1 MASVTAHVLLGTP
14 RRYGPGLSPAFIA
27 MFRDA
32 AHPRWQVEN
41 IEDENDLPARTV
53 VTAPPDRI
61 ALGLAV
67 AIHTAIDSPFLN
79 AIIEP
84 PEGVL
89 DLGALA
95 DDTLATI
102 DRTLTQ
108 NPAGLSAVVCW
119 MSESLFGPEHADAIV
134 PYLAGDI
141 EACTTVW
148 SQLGSG
154 HDGFGTPG
162 TRTSN
167 PDWSTGT

>member
-1 MASVTAHVLLGTP
+1 MVS
-14 RRYGPGLSPAFIA
+14 
-27 MFRDA
+27 
-32 AHPRWQVEN
+32 
-41 IEDENDLPARTV
+41 
-53 VTAPPDRI
+53 APPDRI

-67 AIHTAIDSPFLN
+67 AVHAAIDSPFLN

-84 PEGVL
+84 QEAIL
-89 DLGALA
+89 DPGEL
-95 DDTLATI
+95 DEDTLPVV

-119 MSESLFGPEHADAIV
+119 MSESLFGAEHADAIV

-141 EACTTVW
+141 EACATVW

-162 TRTSN
+162 MRTVN